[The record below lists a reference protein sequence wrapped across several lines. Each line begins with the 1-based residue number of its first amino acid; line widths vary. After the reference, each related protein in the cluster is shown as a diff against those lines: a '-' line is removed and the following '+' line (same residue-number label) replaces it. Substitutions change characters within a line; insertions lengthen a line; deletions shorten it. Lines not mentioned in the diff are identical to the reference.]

1 MHGYRTNYYKI
12 FCSGGSAMKLVRI
25 CMYVSL
31 IFFTLLP
38 CRITG
43 TGDYEHKIVYY
54 VALGDN
60 IAKGYGLKDVKNES
74 YVGRIAQSLEDKYGA
89 VHLTNFGENGLRS
102 EQLLKRLTDED
113 EEQHEAYMEAI
124 RKADLI
130 TLSIGS
136 NDLLQYLSLKTDFS
150 EFRKHGDEI
159 FTKACEQFGDNIPK
173 IIEIIHRQAPQAQLF
188 VNNIYNPCN
197 DSSFNISESVVKN
210 LEELAEKYIERM
222 NQGFETKEVQSV
234 FHSMNP
240 AEKESEAEGS
250 YTLVDVK
257 QAFETHNEKLIN
269 MVFSWGDIDPHPN
282 KEGHKVIAEEIIP
295 QISNFNK

>member
-1 MHGYRTNYYKI
+1 
-12 FCSGGSAMKLVRI
+12 MKLIRI
-25 CMYVSL
+25 CMCVSL

-38 CRITG
+38 CRFTG
-43 TGDYEHKIVYY
+43 TGDYEHKIINY
-54 VALGDN
+54 VALGDS

-102 EQLLKRLTDED
+102 EQLLRRLTDED
-113 EEQHEAYMEAI
+113 EEQHKAYMEAI
-124 RKADLI
+124 RRADLI

-159 FTKACEQFGDNIPK
+159 FSEACEQFGSNIPK
-173 IIEIIHRQAPQAQLF
+173 IIEAIHTQAPRAQLF

-197 DSSFNISESVVKN
+197 DSSFNISESVVEN

-222 NQGFETKEVQSV
+222 NQGFETREVQSV
-234 FHSMNP
+234 FQSMNP
-240 AEKESEAEGS
+240 AGSGEGMEKSN
-250 YTLVDVK
+250 YMLVDVK
-257 QAFETHNEKLIN
+257 QAFESQDEKLIN
-269 MVFSWGDIDPHPN
+269 MVFSWGNIDPHPN

-295 QISNFNK
+295 NILNIKK